1 MWYHLILLLDL
12 HQKLIFFL
20 AIYTDELL
28 SVPKIITF
36 LLQSKFAS
44 EKSERESNSIPYP
57 E

>member
-44 EKSERESNSIPYP
+44 EKSERESNSIPCP